1 MLLNF
6 SDRQKL
12 SAALFANVKSGSTD
26 KDKPAMTPTEPAQP
40 KQVASAQP
48 EAQNDLKKLQ
58 EEATKILMQVASNKN
73 QQSMEMQWLRS

>member
-1 MLLNF
+1 
-6 SDRQKL
+6 
-12 SAALFANVKSGSTD
+12 
-26 KDKPAMTPTEPAQP
+26 MTPTEPAQP
-40 KQVASAQP
+40 RQVASAQP